1 MRLAQLVLRSF
12 RNLVDDALEFPPEGV
27 AVVGPNAQGKS
38 NLLEAIYYLEVLR
51 SFRGAPDRDL
61 VRFGGDV
68 FRLQGRVVTAENDAP
83 FQGGRPERTV
93 AAAWQR
99 SGGRKKVTLDDVETE
114 RLGDGVG
121 HVCAV
126 LFTPADLAL
135 VDDGPHVRRR
145 YLDIV
150 LSLSEPGYMA
160 ALQRY
165 RQGLSQRNAA
175 LKAGGHSPQTHAWE
189 PLLVDAGSRVTVF
202 RSRWIDTMAAS
213 FSRIH
218 EEISGG
224 TGARMTLDSGIPGL
238 PEGQLELEGVSE
250 ALEVA
255 LREARDRDVRLGTTT
270 VGPHRD
276 ELLLLLA
283 PGEGAQDVRRFGSG
297 GQRRSVALG
306 LRLLEA
312 ETIRRRR
319 GREPLLLMDDVFAEL
334 DEARSMRLLDLLHR
348 TAVGQVILTAPRKAE
363 IRFRQEGIERWG
375 IRDGRILR

>member
-1 MRLAQLVLRSF
+1 M
-12 RNLVDDALEFPPEGV
+12 
-27 AVVGPNAQGKS
+27 VGANAQGKS

-61 VRFGGDV
+61 VRFGGDL
-68 FRLQGRVVTAENDAP
+68 FRIQARVETAGEDRP
-83 FQGGRPERTV
+83 FEGGRGQRVV

-99 SGGRKKVTLDDVETE
+99 SGGRKKVTLDGVETD

-121 HVCAV
+121 QVCAV

-135 VDDGPHVRRR
+135 VDEGPHIRRR

-165 RQGLSQRNAA
+165 RQIVAQRNAA
-175 LKAGGHSPQTHAWE
+175 LKAEGHPSQAQVWE
-189 PLLVDAGSRVTVF
+189 PLLIAAGAQVAVF
-202 RSRWIDTMAAS
+202 RSRWIRTMAPS

-224 TGARMTLDSGIPGL
+224 TGAGMTLESGIPGIGHD
-238 PEGQLELEGVSE
+238 E
-250 ALEVA
+250 LEVA
-255 LREARDRDVRLGTTT
+255 AVSEVFQEALAEARDRDVRLGTTT

-283 PGEGAQDVRRFGSG
+283 PGEGARDVRRFGSG
-297 GQRRSVALG
+297 GQRRSVALA

-312 ETIRRRR
+312 ETIRLQR

-334 DEARSMRLLDLLHR
+334 DEARSMRLLELLDR
-348 TAVGQVILTAPRKAE
+348 TAIGQVILTAPRKAE
-363 IRFRQEGIERWG
+363 IRFRREGLKRWG
-375 IRDGRILR
+375 IRDGKILP